1 MAALTPQIYRP
12 SGVQRTLAG
21 LLCAGSWLVGARA
34 LFLLIDRLPDLL
46 AALRLAQ
53 AHHLPVA
60 WHWVLLVGSVVACA
74 VAGVLLLLS
83 VLAFLLVEGTQVG
96 ADELGLQVT
105 CTTLPVFLS
114 RRLGAGRLGWKEITR
129 LEKRAF
135 FFVLEGGGEPDR
147 VKGPSLR
154 FLLVE
159 DLERLIHLVLERS
172 PNLRWH

>member
-34 LFLLIDRLPDLL
+34 LFLLIDRLPELL
-46 AALRLAQ
+46 AGLRLAQ
-53 AHHLPVA
+53 ADQAPVA
-60 WHWVLLVGSVVACA
+60 WHWVLLVGSVTACGVAA
-74 VAGVLLLLS
+74 VLLLLS
-83 VLAFLLVEGTQVG
+83 MFAFLLVEGTQVG
-96 ADELGLQVT
+96 VDELGLQVS
-105 CTTLPVFLS
+105 CTTVPGFLA

-135 FFVLEGGGEPDR
+135 FFVLEGGGEPER
-147 VKGPSLR
+147 IKGPTLR

-172 PNLRWH
+172 PNLRWG